1 MILVADEG
9 VDRQIV
15 DRLRSDGHEVYY
27 VAEMEPGI
35 SDLAVL
41 DIAAKHGAVLVT
53 SDKDFGELSYRQGRS
68 ASGIILLRLAE
79 LNPDARAAL
88 VSDAVSGHE
97 AELADAFTVISPG
110 VLRIRRRREQDGVV

>member
-15 DRLRSDGHEVYY
+15 DRLRSEGHEVHY

-35 SDLAVL
+35 SDTAVL
-41 DIAAKHGAVLVT
+41 ELAGRNDAVLIT
-53 SDKDFGELSYRQGRS
+53 SDKDFGELSYRQGWN

-79 LNPDARAAL
+79 LTPNARAA
-88 VSDAVSGHE
+88 VVSGALSGRE
-97 AELADAFTVISPG
+97 AETREAFTVISPG
-110 VLRIRRRREQDGVV
+110 VIRIRRRRRLD